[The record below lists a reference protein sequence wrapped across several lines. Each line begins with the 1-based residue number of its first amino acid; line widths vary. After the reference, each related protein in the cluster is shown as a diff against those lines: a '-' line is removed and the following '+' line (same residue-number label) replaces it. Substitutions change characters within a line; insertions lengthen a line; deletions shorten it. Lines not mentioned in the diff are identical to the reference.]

1 MAWPDWICTAHND
14 NNTNQFYFF
23 YARALANLTQNI
35 CYFKQMEDKK
45 NTPNEIQ
52 MAIAFIH
59 TYTKYTHVHIAY
71 GHKVNRTK

>member
-23 YARALANLTQNI
+23 SRALANLTQNI
-35 CYFKQMEDKK
+35 CYFKQIEDKK
-45 NTPNEIQ
+45 YTPNEIQ

-59 TYTKYTHVHIAY
+59 TYKTHTHMHTAF